1 MEYLI
6 GGDLK
11 TLLMAA
17 GYLDERHASLY
28 TAEITIALEYMHQHG
43 IIHRDLKPDNILITS
58 KGHLKLTDFGLSTL
72 SWSRALRAS
81 DILFTPSVSNRQS
94 KFFRTPGQIISLTT
108 HLSFRETPADSSERS
123 PDASFPESNVECTD
137 PSEKRTPEPDSI
149 NLPDPRLPSPTSP
162 PSIHASSRG
171 SRASMPNLVYIPP
184 FSVNKRRGTGQPSN
198 SATRKDV
205 TVKFALPE
213 NSPANVEAN
222 NLCDSRTTNRLTAPT
237 TAEPLS
243 EMADTSIHSCPS
255 DECLLAHT
263 PLPKKSSMPDTV
275 HTSDAETISPL
286 RRAVSALALSE
297 SLPLSPETPPT
308 RRSCGG
314 CAPSTQELV
323 SCDKSTTPRPIKSD
337 GDDAGVL
344 SPKVADTAMLQL
356 PSSSSLITPRITS
369 RKRLSSQDLS
379 NGFCLSD
386 VNPANM
392 PILMLQPPSPPPL
405 LAHPPRTPRSIRRPL
420 AALVTTARR
429 GRKPVKDITN
439 HMHCIPETPLCANRT
454 VFSKT
459 PSKLFS
465 SSGST
470 VTPVQAT
477 VPDHPTPEL
486 PSMLKGSDLH
496 NQDGSSTYQ
505 PRTPAR
511 KRLLGTPDYLAPEM
525 LRFPESIRAQ
535 DNPAIDWWAMG
546 VILFEMLT
554 GVTPFADETPEAI
567 FNNILTADIPWPEA
581 DTEDCL
587 SEPSRQLITG
597 LLSRSPEERMRL
609 VAGIRKHEFFAHIG
623 SWEQLSQV
631 EMPFVPCPDD
641 DSDTGYFELRN
652 NAKNYEVS
660 YSGCDLQNATPKTT
674 K

>member
-1 MEYLI
+1 MTGEAPSISDFVLIKPISRGAFGKVFLGAKKKDRSTLYAIKIMSKEEMKKKNLASQVTTERNALALLQIMEYLI

-28 TAEITIALEYMHQHG
+28 TAEITIALEYLHQHG

-108 HLSFRETPADSSERS
+108 HLSF
-123 PDASFPESNVECTD
+123 
-137 PSEKRTPEPDSI
+137 
-149 NLPDPRLPSPTSP
+149 
-162 PSIHASSRG
+162 
-171 SRASMPNLVYIPP
+171 
-184 FSVNKRRGTGQPSN
+184 
-198 SATRKDV
+198 
-205 TVKFALPE
+205 
-213 NSPANVEAN
+213 
-222 NLCDSRTTNRLTAPT
+222 
-237 TAEPLS
+237 
-243 EMADTSIHSCPS
+243 
-255 DECLLAHT
+255 
-263 PLPKKSSMPDTV
+263 
-275 HTSDAETISPL
+275 
-286 RRAVSALALSE
+286 VS
-297 SLPLSPETPPT
+297 
-308 RRSCGG
+308 
-314 CAPSTQELV
+314 Q
-323 SCDKSTTPRPIKSD
+323 II
-337 GDDAGVL
+337 
-344 SPKVADTAMLQL
+344 M
-356 PSSSSLITPRITS
+356 SSLIY
-369 RKRLSSQDLS
+369 DD
-379 NGFCLSD
+379 GFCLSD

-486 PSMLKGSDLH
+486 PSILKGSDLH
-496 NQDGSSTYQ
+496 SQDGSSTYQ
-505 PRTPAR
+505 PRRGHWLIIPPEVHAFEIPAS
-511 KRLLGTPDYLAPEM
+511 LLLSGGLQWGGCP
-525 LRFPESIRAQ
+525 
-535 DNPAIDWWAMG
+535 
-546 VILFEMLT
+546 
-554 GVTPFADETPEAI
+554 
-567 FNNILTADIPWPEA
+567 DIPWPEA

-623 SWEQLSQV
+623 SWEQLGQV